1 MTDAI
6 QPPAKGDRIRASWGQ
21 QASEMLN
28 RHERDIYA
36 GESAMPGNSRRAYR
50 RPHPFEV
57 RIIHVEDSEVVA
69 VYVPAGSL
77 TVNGVAVEVD
87 GGEQVEGMEEC
98 WQSFSGVEPPEDGS
112 AEMWLNVD
120 FSGEEGPA
128 AEISA
133 AAAASAEEEGEGSP
147 LVQSIKIANLSSE
160 GRRVVQLVRAALQLS
175 TCVNSLNSLIGHV
188 NLVEGEG
195 VTIPASGDGGEA
207 MDLSIGIEEDAST
220 GEITLSLKTEEDEE
234 DDPGYCNAISND
246 GGGGDTPSNDISNDD
261 TNDHNQGSGTN
272 GEPGAAGGNAISL
285 WPCKKEAA

>member
-1 MTDAI
+1 MTESI
-6 QPPAKGDRIRASWGQ
+6 QPPAKGQALRADWGRR
-21 QASEMLN
+21 AAEMLN

-36 GESAMPGNSRRAYR
+36 GGAPETENSRRRYVK
-50 RPHPFEV
+50 PHPFEV
-57 RIIHVEDSEVVA
+57 RLVPAGDAEVVA

-112 AEMWLNVD
+112 AEVWLNVD

-147 LVQSIKIANLSSE
+147 LVQSIKIANLSSG

-195 VTIPASGDGGEA
+195 VTIPVSGDGGEA
-207 MDLSIGIEEDAST
+207 MDVSIGIEEDAST

-234 DDPGYCNAISND
+234 SDPGYCNAISDD
-246 GGGGDTPSNDISNDD
+246 GGGGDTPSNDISND
-261 TNDHNQGSGTN
+261 TAPGEGPGGGSGQ
-272 GEPGAAGGNAISL
+272 PGGPPSNDISQ
-285 WPCKKEAA
+285 WPCKQEAA

>member
-1 MTDAI
+1 MTESI
-6 QPPAKGDRIRASWGQ
+6 QPPAKGQALRADWGRR
-21 QASEMLN
+21 AAEMLN
-28 RHERDIYA
+28 RHERDLYA
-36 GESAMPGNSRRAYR
+36 GGAPETENSRRRYVK
-50 RPHPFEV
+50 PHPFEV
-57 RIIHVEDSEVVA
+57 RLVPADDAEVVA

-77 TVNGVAVEVD
+77 TVNGVAVEVA

-112 AEMWLNVD
+112 AEVWLNVD

-133 AAAASAEEEGEGSP
+133 DAAASAEEEGEGSP

-207 MDLSIGIEEDAST
+207 MDVSIGIEEDAST

-234 DDPGYCNAISND
+234 DEPDRYCNSVSDD
-246 GGGGDTPSNDISNDD
+246 GGGGDTPSNDISGDEAE
-261 TNDHNQGSGTN
+261 GVSG
-272 GEPGAAGGNAISL
+272 GLPIGAPPSNNISN